1 MHTIL
6 IVDDSQFVRD
16 YHSYIL
22 EEASFEVVTAI
33 DGADGLEKLFL
44 SRCDLILTD
53 INMKGMD
60 GYEFIGK
67 VRAEQ
72 EFEDVPIIILS
83 TEGEDK
89 DRIKGF
95 QLGANLYLTKPCAPA
110 QMIENIR
117 MILAAS

>member
-1 MHTIL
+1 MKKIL

-22 EEASFEVVTAI
+22 QEASFDVVTAI
-33 DGADGLEKLFL
+33 DGAEGLEKLFL
-44 SRCDLILTD
+44 NPCDLILTD
-53 INMKGMD
+53 INMTGMD
-60 GYEFIGK
+60 GYEFIRR
-67 VRAEQ
+67 VRAER
-72 EFEDVPIIILS
+72 EFEDVPIIIVS

-95 QLGANLYLTKPCAPA
+95 QLGANLYLTKPCSPA

-117 MILAAS
+117 MILAAA